1 MTRLFEQYQ
10 RHVEFLGEDTIEG
23 VHHRGAFDSQVLHL
37 AAFRGSTTDV
47 EAFIALGAD
56 INAIGDLG
64 LTPLHYAVLGGHA
77 DTAALLMEH
86 GARQDMPN
94 EFGETPLQMAH
105 LMGQQGIV
113 TAFGNLGA
121 FLIPGTD
128 TDGTARQRWIDF
140 RLIQQEN
147 FEACRFDE

>member
-1 MTRLFEQYQ
+1 MIRLFEQYQ
-10 RHVEFLGEDTIEG
+10 KHVEFLEHTIEDVHYRG
-23 VHHRGAFDSQVLHL
+23 VFDSQVLHL

-47 EAFIALGAD
+47 ETFIAQGAD
-56 INAIGDLG
+56 INAVGDMG
-64 LTPLHYAVLGGHA
+64 LTPLHYAVLGGHS
-77 DTAALLMEH
+77 DTVALLMEH
-86 GARQDMPN
+86 GAQQDMHN

-105 LMGQQGIV
+105 LMGQQEIV
-113 TAFGNLGA
+113 AAFGNVGA

-140 RLIQQEN
+140 RRIQQEN

>member
-10 RHVEFLGEDTIEG
+10 RHVEFLGEDTIKG

-77 DTAALLMEH
+77 DTVALLMEH
-86 GARQDMPN
+86 GAQQDMPN
-94 EFGETPLQMAH
+94 EFGETPC
-105 LMGQQGIV
+105 
-113 TAFGNLGA
+113 
-121 FLIPGTD
+121 
-128 TDGTARQRWIDF
+128 RWH
-140 RLIQQEN
+140 N
-147 FEACRFDE
+147 